1 MFRDFNKGGYK
12 PLIDATWAITS
23 GVSPDKVAL
32 WIGDQVETILRHYCH
47 PNLVDS

>member
-32 WIGDQVETILRHYCH
+32 WIGDQVERFYGTTVIQT
-47 PNLVDS
+47 